1 MSTEVDDAKWAHSA
15 LQDLHRRVHEL
26 FGLKASGAGKAELV
40 AATVALKDELKTTN
54 RSGTYRGRKIPLT
67 GPARFL
73 ASAIQRAS
81 ADFRMRSDTDPS
93 KVVWAGTLNELKA
106 YFSDYSGRI
115 RKECPEVE

>member
-1 MSTEVDDAKWAHSA
+1 MSEFDDAKWAHRA
-15 LQDLHRRVHEL
+15 LLDLHRSVDTLLGMRT
-26 FGLKASGAGKAELV
+26 SGAGKAV
-40 AATVALKDELKTTN
+40 IIAALAALKDELKTAN
-54 RSGTYRGRKIPLT
+54 RSGSYQGKKMPIE
-67 GPARFL
+67 GPGRFL

-93 KVVWAGTLNELKA
+93 KVVWSATLNELKA

>member
-1 MSTEVDDAKWAHSA
+1 MSKSDDAKWAHRA
-15 LQDLHRRVHEL
+15 LLDLHSSVDTLLGMR
-26 FGLKASGAGKAELV
+26 ASGAGKAAIIAALV
-40 AATVALKDELKTTN
+40 VLKDELKTAN
-54 RSGTYRGRKIPLT
+54 RSGSYRGRTMPLT